1 MFKSSTLDSRVPV
14 FGIEH
19 PVSKAIF
26 MLAIFGATS
35 LKNRKG
41 ALVSANK
48 KRVTIYTKG
57 ITNSSISGNLA
68 NRSYCSGSVRG
79 EIWIINCHR

>member
-26 MLAIFGATS
+26 MLAIFGATA
-35 LKNRKG
+35 LKNKKG

-48 KRVTIYTKG
+48 KRVAIYTKR
-57 ITNSSISGNLA
+57 IANSSISGKIA
-68 NRSYCSGSVRG
+68 NWSHCIASVRR
-79 EIWIINCHR
+79 EIWIISYHR

>member
-26 MLAIFGATS
+26 MLAIVGATS

-41 ALVSANK
+41 ALVLAYK
-48 KRVTIYTKG
+48 KRVAIYTKR
-57 ITNSSISGNLA
+57 ITNSSISGKIA
-68 NRSYCSGSVRG
+68 NGSHCIASVRR
-79 EIWIINCHR
+79 EMWIINYHR